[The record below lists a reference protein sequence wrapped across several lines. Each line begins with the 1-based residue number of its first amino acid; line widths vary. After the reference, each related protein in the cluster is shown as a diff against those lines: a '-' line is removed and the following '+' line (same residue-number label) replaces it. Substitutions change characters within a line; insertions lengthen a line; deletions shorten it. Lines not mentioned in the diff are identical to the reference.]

1 MRTLMKSLSLTTAL
15 MFAGASQAGH
25 DNGVEYDYAEVL
37 SVDPIVEQYSEP
49 VDRQVCRQEP
59 VETYEPRYAYQE
71 RRHRDPTGATVL
83 GAIIGGALGNT
94 VGRGDGRRAATIAGA
109 VIGGA
114 IGHDNA
120 RGGRYVET
128 GGRYRTEYQQRC
140 HVETDYRQDDR
151 VIGYDVTYRYNGRVY
166 QTQTDHH
173 PGDRIQV
180 EVQVS
185 PVL

>member
-1 MRTLMKSLSLTTAL
+1 MRTLVKSLSLTTAL
-15 MFAGASQAGH
+15 MFAGTSLANH
-25 DNGVEYDYAEVL
+25 DGGVEYDYAEVL

-49 VDRQVCRQEP
+49 VERQVCRQEP
-59 VETYEPRYAYQE
+59 VETYQPQYAY
-71 RRHRDPTGATVL
+71 RDRSHRDPTGATVL

-109 VIGGA
+109 LIGGS
-114 IGHDNA
+114 IGHDSA
-120 RGGRYVET
+120 RRGRYVET
-128 GGRYRTEYQQRC
+128 GGRYQTRYEQRC
-140 HVETDYRQDDR
+140 YVETDYEQDER
-151 VIGYDVTYRYNGRVY
+151 VTGYDVTYRYNGRVY

-185 PVL
+185 PIL